1 MLPGGP
7 EPENTTSKP
16 NFVSGTGT
24 KEDPFVLKPLKKVEA
39 GSTRVST
46 EIITIDNLSQIDV
59 DMVDLNQEENSDR
72 FGMCEAYFD
81 NEITRNISVGE
92 SGEVAINIMFDDK
105 KKETYEG
112 GTFKGELKL
121 GRASVYISWTVEIK
135 PDKDKMKQSKPTTP
149 EETMNEDDEEK
160 IKTPTKSIKE
170 ENKKKTISKPTK
182 EEDKAESLKR
192 IRANASKID
201 FKVLGVAK
209 ESEKDDLKAIKGIGP
224 FIEEKLNA
232 LGIYTY
238 SQMSKMKGELEDQVN
253 EAIEFFPGRVKR
265 DEWVTQAKI
274 LSKK

>member
-16 NFVSGTGT
+16 KFTSGSGT
-24 KEDPFVLKPLKKVEA
+24 KDDPFVLKPLKKVKA
-39 GSTRVST
+39 GSTIVST
-46 EIITIDNLSQIDV
+46 EIITIDKLGQINV

-81 NEITRNISVGE
+81 NKITRNIPVGE
-92 SGEVAINIMFDDK
+92 SGEIAINIMFDDK
-105 KKETYEG
+105 KKQTYEG
-112 GTFKGELKL
+112 GTFKGKLKL

-135 PDKDKMKQSKPTTP
+135 QDEDKMEQSKPSKQQKIKKA
-149 EETMNEDDEEK
+149 EDEEK
-160 IKTPTKSIKE
+160 VKPSTKSSKKVKQDKTPP
-170 ENKKKTISKPTK
+170 KPTK
-182 EEDKAESLKR
+182 EEKKAEDLKR
-192 IRANASKID
+192 IKANASKID

-224 FIEEKLNA
+224 FIEEKLNV

-253 EAIEFFPGRVKR
+253 EAIEFFSGRVKR
-265 DEWVTQAKI
+265 DEWVKQAKE
-274 LSKK
+274 LAKK